1 MANDPLSDALN
12 SIKTHEIVG
21 KNECHIKPASK
32 LIREVLTIFQ
42 SNNYIGDFEMV
53 DDGKSGS
60 FRVRLLG
67 RINDCKTIKPRFAVK
82 NMDWNSWEQ
91 RYIPGKGFGFLI
103 VSTSKGVMTNIEAKK
118 KKIGGR
124 LIAYIY

>member
-21 KNECHIKPASK
+21 KKECHIKPASK
-32 LIREVLTIFQ
+32 LIREVLTLFQ
-42 SNNYIGDFEMV
+42 SNSYIGDFEMV

-60 FRVRLLG
+60 FKVKLLG

-82 NMDWNSWEQ
+82 NAEWNSWEQ

-103 VSTSKGVMTNIEAKK
+103 VSTSMGVMTNIEAKQK
-118 KKIGGR
+118 RIGGR
-124 LIAYIY
+124 LLAYIY